1 MEVTITHF
9 RAQMPFAA
17 SSKKK
22 WFVCFVAELLAFL
35 LVLQKQVEKKKVT
48 QKSINLSIT
57 IRSSFFFIV
66 Q

>member
-1 MEVTITHF
+1 
-9 RAQMPFAA
+9 MPFAA